1 MASLYHPWYS
11 EGMTQSAP
19 RRPSFDTRPVTTGR
33 PASTRAL
40 AYWES
45 LRGDLVA
52 LVVEAANAS
61 LPTDTITVPV
71 VAGSP
76 LAAIVS
82 DEIDSMKATIS
93 AIRDTLRAARRYA
106 PTSTGTQLVAD
117 RLYEVD
123 GEIYRTFTS
132 RSTGNLYAKIWT
144 DEGWEYAAGAIRHIR
159 PEHRMTVERA
169 IELSVRFTRCIRCGA
184 DLTAAESVERG
195 IGPVCITKI

>member
-1 MASLYHPWYS
+1 
-11 EGMTQSAP
+11 MTSSAP
-19 RRPSFDTRPVTTGR
+19 RRPSFNPYTSDRRPAATGY
-33 PASTRAL
+33 PASTKAL

-52 LVVEAANAS
+52 LIVEATNAS
-61 LPTDTITVPV
+61 IPVEAITIPA
-71 VAGSP
+71 VADEP

-82 DEIDSMKATIS
+82 SEIDYMRD
-93 AIRDTLRAARRYA
+93 AIRVLRDALRDARRAGAASGY
-106 PTSTGTQLVAD
+106 GQLVAD
-117 RLYEVD
+117 RLYEVE

-144 DEGWEYAAGAIRHIR
+144 DEGWEYAAGAIRRIR